1 MSELLQKKQAGSEA
15 YMMPEHY
22 LKLFQNKLFREI
34 MDNIDDA
41 VLIIDKELNVVFVN
55 SSYEQMFHLEEKGLI
70 GKKLAP
76 IDENVNAAKV
86 VKTGNPVIHAQEFL
100 KAANMDSIGESFPL
114 KYNGE
119 IVGGISVFNNVLKY
133 SRLLSRLKRSEEMNK
148 YLQEQL
154 SDLAGMQH
162 SQEFITVHPHMKQVL
177 GLAVKVARSEAT
189 VMIRGE
195 SGTGKEVMAK
205 IIHDNSPRRDGP
217 FVKVNCAAIPDN
229 LLESELF
236 GYAGGA
242 FTGAKKEGKAGKFE
256 MAQGG
261 TIFLDEIGDMD
272 INMQVK
278 ILRVI
283 QEREVE
289 RIGSNRVISLDVR
302 IVAATNQNLEEL
314 IQSGKFRQDLYYRL
328 NVIELD
334 ILPLRERREDIS
346 LLVHFL
352 MQKMAGEELDVTP
365 EAMNI
370 LYQYDWPGNVRELQ
384 NVIEHACILRSS
396 NIVTTHELPVYMRPD
411 IQREAG
417 VQEKPGNYDLKEMT
431 ENLERNLIYEALRKF
446 SNKSEAIKKLG
457 ISRSSFYE
465 KIKKYHIDIEGMEIE

>member
-1 MSELLQKKQAGSEA
+1 MKRALHTGSEA
-15 YMMPEHY
+15 YMMPDHY
-22 LKLFQNKLFREI
+22 LKLFENKLFREI
-34 MDNIDDA
+34 MDNLDDA

-55 SSYEQMFHLEEKGLI
+55 SAYKQMFHLEEKGLI

-100 KAANMDSIGESFPL
+100 EAANMDSIGESFPL

-119 IVGGISVFNNVLKY
+119 IVGGISVFNNILKY
-133 SRLLSRLKRSEEMNK
+133 SKLLSRLKRSEEMNE

-154 SDLAGMQH
+154 GNLATMQH
-162 SQEFITVHPHMKQVL
+162 SKEFITVNRHMKQVL
-177 GLAVKVARSEAT
+177 GLAVKVAKSDAT
-189 VMIRGE
+189 VLIRGE

-205 IIHDNSPRRDGP
+205 ILHENSARREGP

-272 INMQVK
+272 VNMQVK
-278 ILRVI
+278 ILRVL

-289 RIGSNRVISLDVR
+289 RIGSNKVISLDVR
-302 IVAATNQNLEEL
+302 IVAATNQNLEGL
-314 IQSGKFRQDLYYRL
+314 IQAGKFRQDLYYRL

-352 MQKMAGEELDVTP
+352 MQKMAGEDLDVTP
-365 EAMNI
+365 EAMSI
-370 LYQYDWPGNVRELQ
+370 LYHYDWPGNVRELQ
-384 NVIEHACILRSS
+384 NVVEHACILRSS
-396 NIVTTHELPVYMRPD
+396 NIITTHELPVHMRPD
-411 IQREAG
+411 IQREDVG
-417 VQEKPGNYDLKEMT
+417 KEDTDNYDLKEMT
-431 ENLERNLIYEALRKF
+431 ESLERNLIYEALRKF

-465 KIKKYHIDIEGMEIE
+465 KIKKYNINIEEMNIE

>member
-1 MSELLQKKQAGSEA
+1 MKRALHTGSEA
-15 YMMPEHY
+15 YMMPDHY
-22 LKLFQNKLFREI
+22 LKLFENKLFREI
-34 MDNIDDA
+34 MDNLDDA

-55 SSYEQMFHLEEKGLI
+55 SAYKQMFHLEEKGLI

-100 KAANMDSIGESFPL
+100 EAANMDSIGESFPL

-119 IVGGISVFNNVLKY
+119 IVGGISVFNNILKY
-133 SRLLSRLKRSEEMNK
+133 SKLLSRLKRSEEMNE

-154 SDLAGMQH
+154 GNLATMQH
-162 SQEFITVHPHMKQVL
+162 SKEFITVNRHMKQVL
-177 GLAVKVARSEAT
+177 GLAVKVAKSDAT
-189 VMIRGE
+189 VLIRGE

-205 IIHDNSPRRDGP
+205 ILHENSARREGP

-272 INMQVK
+272 VNMQVK
-278 ILRVI
+278 ILRVL

-289 RIGSNRVISLDVR
+289 RIGSNKVISLDVR
-302 IVAATNQNLEEL
+302 IVAATNQNLEGL
-314 IQSGKFRQDLYYRL
+314 IQAGKFRQDLYYRL

-352 MQKMAGEELDVTP
+352 MQKMAGEDLDVTP
-365 EAMNI
+365 EAMSI
-370 LYQYDWPGNVRELQ
+370 LYHYDWPGNVRELQ
-384 NVIEHACILRSS
+384 NVVEHACILRSS
-396 NIVTTHELPVYMRPD
+396 NIITTHELPVHMRPD
-411 IQREAG
+411 IQREDVG
-417 VQEKPGNYDLKEMT
+417 KEETDNYDLKEMT
-431 ENLERNLIYEALRKF
+431 ESLERNLIYEALRKF

-465 KIKKYHIDIEGMEIE
+465 KIKKYNINIEEMNIE